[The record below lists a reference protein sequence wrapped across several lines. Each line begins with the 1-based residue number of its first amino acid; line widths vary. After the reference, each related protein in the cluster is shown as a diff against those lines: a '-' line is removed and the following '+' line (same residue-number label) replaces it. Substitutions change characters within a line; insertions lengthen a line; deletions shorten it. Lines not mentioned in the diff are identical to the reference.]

1 MFTGLVRHLGT
12 LAWRRARAGGARVCV
27 EAGAPLLGGLVVGPS
42 MAVMGAC
49 LTVAAM
55 GDGRD
60 GRGGCFEADVSGGT
74 LLRTALGMLQ
84 TGAPLNLEP
93 ALRAGDPL
101 DGHLVSGHVDATAG
115 LLERPEGEGLWLCG
129 RPWALAAL
137 VAPKGSVAV
146 DGVGLTVVEATSRW
160 FTASLM
166 PGTLGATTLGLLRP
180 GDRVNLEGDP
190 VARYVARLVGL
201 RGAEERLA
209 GFADGG
215 WKAGG

>member
-27 EAGAPLLGGLVVGPS
+27 EAGAPLLDGMEAGS
-42 MAVMGAC
+42 SIAVMGAC
-49 LTVAAM
+49 LTVAAKAAKA
-55 GDGRD
+55 G
-60 GRGGCFEADVSGGT
+60 GRGGCFEADVSGET
-74 LLRTALGMLQ
+74 LLRTTLGMLP

-115 LLERPEGEGLWLCG
+115 LLERPEGEGLWLFEL
-129 RPWALAAL
+129 PWALAAL

-146 DGVGLTVVEATSRW
+146 DGASLTVVEATSRW
-160 FTASLM
+160 FTVSLM

-190 VARYVARLVGL
+190 VARYVARLVEL
-201 RGAEERLA
+201 RGADERLA
-209 GFADGG
+209 GFAEGG
-215 WKAGG
+215 WAPG